1 GAFPTAGTVGAEP
14 ECLVHRMG
22 AGTAFRLRLG
32 GAGGDVPA
40 LGAAAAPPRR
50 CLAAFAH
57 RQLAD
62 RCARVR
68 LRDLRGSGGLWAADV
83 LGAHAGAYEP
93 GDAAADLLRA
103 RRTGHIGAACP
114 AEAARRQPGAA

>member
-1 GAFPTAGTVGAEP
+1 P

-22 AGTAFRLRLG
+22 AGTAFCFRLG
-32 GAGGDVPA
+32 GAGGDVSA
-40 LGAAAAPPRR
+40 MATAAAPPRR
-50 CLAAFAH
+50 CLAALAYH
-57 RQLAD
+57 QLAD
-62 RCARVR
+62 WCAPGR

-93 GDAAADLLRA
+93 GHAAADLLRA